1 MKNFDNNMVYISQL
15 IQKQSINYRART
27 TSSKERR
34 TMGDSLFHS
43 VNENSLV
50 SSHIPFLY
58 VTSHFLQP
66 LSNPTPITPII
77 TRRESILFETI
88 VFLAEWRFY

>member
-1 MKNFDNNMVYISQL
+1 
-15 IQKQSINYRART
+15 
-27 TSSKERR
+27 
-34 TMGDSLFHS
+34 MGDSLFHS

-77 TRRESILFETI
+77 TRREPILCETI
-88 VFLAEWRFY
+88 VFLAEWRFHWGSSAGAGDAPLVLVLS